1 MNHNFSLERME
12 GWGWGGGGLG
22 LGKDVVVTKK
32 IKQEIDKGHF
42 NEPF

>member
-1 MNHNFSLERME
+1 MCV
-12 GWGWGGGGLG
+12 GVCVCVCVWGGGGMLRI
-22 LGKDVVVTKK
+22 DVVLVTKK